1 MLLSQVEN
9 ILNLVTNNESVHCGI
24 SFEIFLSV
32 HSQTKLLSSLHYCR
46 HFNGCLSFVVVVVV
60 FDLSKICIQLLPFC
74 VVLLFLLLI
83 IINLMYILLTIQ
95 LYYYEFRLQYYLS
108 KHHF

>member
-1 MLLSQVEN
+1 MVYPLKFSYQCIVKQNSYLRCTIAD
-9 ILNLVTNNESVHCGI
+9 IL
-24 SFEIFLSV
+24 IF
-32 HSQTKLLSSLHYCR
+32 
-46 HFNGCLSFVVVVVV
+46 FGCLSFVVVVV

-83 IINLMYILLTIQ
+83 IINLMYIITIQ
-95 LYYYEFRLQYYLS
+95 HEFRLQYYLS